1 MPYVKDEIKSCQNLN
16 LTCSK
21 LKAKCSETLNQAIGN
36 SKMAEECKK
45 DLEDGGKENVDKF
58 CERTCLIEAS
68 LI

>member
-1 MPYVKDEIKSCQNLN
+1 MKDEIKSCQILN

-21 LKAKCSETLNQAIGN
+21 LKAECSKTFNQAIGN
-36 SKMAEECKK
+36 SEMAKKCIK
-45 DLEDGGKENVDKF
+45 DLEDRGKENVDKF